1 MGSAPRAVL
10 DKLGWNDGLHNFLVK
25 TAKFQ
30 TYTSI
35 SQNLW
40 DQEVAAILKLPVF
53 DDEENDELEHDIH
66 SFVDKTTHLMTA
78 VLRRCVEMSML

>member
-1 MGSAPRAVL
+1 MFWQRHVPRAAL

-35 SQNLW
+35 SQNCW
-40 DQEVAAILKLPVF
+40 DQKVAAILKLPVF
-53 DDEENDELEHDIH
+53 DVEENDELEKKP
-66 SFVDKTTHLMTA
+66 FTA
-78 VLRRCVEMSML
+78 LRTKRLIS